1 MAFDVRIDRE
11 RCKGCDLCIAVCA
24 GAVLRMAEEL
34 NSRGE
39 HFAEVVDIA
48 KCTGC
53 RNCSDMCPDTAI
65 EIVRGDD

>member
-1 MAFDVRIDRE
+1 MT
-11 RCKGCDLCIAVCA
+11 
-24 GAVLRMAEEL
+24 EEL

>member
-1 MAFDVRIDRE
+1 M
-11 RCKGCDLCIAVCA
+11 CIAVCA

-65 EIVRGDD
+65 EIVREEY